1 MAKYSQNNQAG
12 EVGKGV
18 VRDVCDPV
26 DGQRQGL
33 QVTLVPKGTD
43 GNLSQAVVIQPEVP
57 ELLQTLKTVLR
68 HWRNVVSIQP
78 PAQTVEEVH

>member
-26 DGQRQGL
+26 EGQRQGL
-33 QVTLVPKGTD
+33 QVTLVP
-43 GNLSQAVVIQPEVP
+43 
-57 ELLQTLKTVLR
+57 
-68 HWRNVVSIQP
+68 
-78 PAQTVEEVH
+78 